1 MSLIF
6 CYLIFALQFPTVNE
20 HYDGNF
26 SAALRQ
32 LAQPVKLKLQA
43 LPSSS
48 VSTGSPDGV
57 VGIVGIE
64 SLAPLHLVDNFIYER
79 LNPSAAAPSGS
90 AVAAAANSHK
100 FNLFLNGVALEHG
113 MPIIRAITTSS
124 AASSSVPTRTMS
136 GSGVKSGGAS
146 HHAYDSQHPTW
157 SQIHTLH
164 FEPRAEQSGS
174 NASDEFSD
182 ACRLSFLDYELA
194 MASSCQVDCSQDVA
208 GATAACRA
216 CAALFLLLIFGVS
229 AGALSLLQTIYKIS
243 LSFAALHH
251 HAGAAVDSGAAAAV
265 FHSHVDATPLLRNE
279 QFICEKLRLKIM
291 RQISDPIVVCS
302 RDFPYWLSV
311 IGQEFR
317 FLLPCECRTAML
329 HAMSFNVYRSLHSV
343 VSKHTDASADVRV
356 SRIPRQQVVTCRAN
370 SPAR

>member
-1 MSLIF
+1 M
-6 CYLIFALQFPTVNE
+6 FALQFPSVNE

-57 VGIVGIE
+57 IGIVGIE

-79 LNPSAAAPSGS
+79 LNPSAVAQSGP
-90 AVAAAANSHK
+90 AGAAAAISHK

-174 NASDEFSD
+174 SASDEFSD

-194 MASSCQVDCSQDVA
+194 MTSSCNVDCSQDVA
-208 GATAACRA
+208 GATAARRA
-216 CAALFLLLIFGVS
+216 CATLYSVS
-229 AGALSLLQTIYKIS
+229 DFWGFCRRIISASNNIQNLS
-243 LSFAALHH
+243 
-251 HAGAAVDSGAAAAV
+251 
-265 FHSHVDATPLLRNE
+265 
-279 QFICEKLRLKIM
+279 
-291 RQISDPIVVCS
+291 IV
-302 RDFPYWLSV
+302 
-311 IGQEFR
+311 
-317 FLLPCECRTAML
+317 
-329 HAMSFNVYRSLHSV
+329 
-343 VSKHTDASADVRV
+343 
-356 SRIPRQQVVTCRAN
+356 CRAA
-370 SPAR
+370 SPCRRR